1 MKQEEK
7 SYKNE
12 KPLAVMAF
20 TRQDIIIVAI
30 LCYFE

>member
-7 SYKNE
+7 SQKNE

-20 TRQDIIIVAI
+20 IRQDIIIVAI